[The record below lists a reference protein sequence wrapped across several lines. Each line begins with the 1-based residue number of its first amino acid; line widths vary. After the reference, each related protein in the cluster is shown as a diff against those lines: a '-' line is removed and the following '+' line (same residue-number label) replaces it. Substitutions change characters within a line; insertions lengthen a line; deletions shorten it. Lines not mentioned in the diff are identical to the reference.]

1 MDITHLHLHVRD
13 RRKASEFYRHWFGLT
28 VLREDDA
35 ITFLTGSDD
44 FLLAL
49 MQDAAPGPMPPWF
62 HFGVRLPSQDTLR
75 DLHARMQ
82 REHVQ
87 LAKPLYE
94 DSTFMSFRCVDPDG
108 YAVEVYW
115 EA

>member
-1 MDITHLHLHVRD
+1 
-13 RRKASEFYRHWFGLT
+13 
-28 VLREDDA
+28 
-35 ITFLTGSDD
+35 
-44 FLLAL
+44 
-49 MQDAAPGPMPPWF
+49 
-62 HFGVRLPSQDTLR
+62 
-75 DLHARMQ
+75 
-82 REHVQ
+82 VQ